1 MQKNNDDFP
10 GTQTSSSDENWNL
23 EALKLDQDFD
33 TKLGIQ
39 QVHAAVTVRK
49 PGNQEWFRVHPSKEM
64 RLQTTILRLKE
75 KGEDYLVA
83 PNLREALWDEIQPVM
98 LFTAVNRD
106 GEVFI
111 WPVRL
116 PRGDGR
122 TDQFMVSDMEA
133 AKAAESN
140 WTRRQW
146 VPENKSHKI
155 TIANG
160 LTDEP
165 MWPEI
170 TILELTKTGFK
181 EKYICDLDHPVLK
194 RLRGEVRGDEVDHEH
209 PAQR

>member
-10 GTQTSSSDENWNL
+10 GNQTSSSDENLNL
-23 EALKLDQDFD
+23 EAIRLEQNFD
-33 TKLGIQ
+33 TMIAAK
-39 QVHAAVTVRK
+39 QVISVVSARK
-49 PGNQEWFRVHPSKEM
+49 PNGQEWFRVHPNEDW
-64 RLQTTILRLKE
+64 RQQTAVLHLKE
-75 KGEDYLVA
+75 EDEYYLVHHDLQVA
-83 PNLREALWDEIQPVM
+83 IWDEIQPVM
-98 LFTAVNRD
+98 LFTAINRQ
-106 GEVFI
+106 GEVFV
-111 WPVRL
+111 WPIRL
-116 PRGDGR
+116 PKGDGR

-181 EKYICDLDHPVLK
+181 DKYICDLDHPVLK
-194 RLRGEVRGDEVDHEH
+194 RLRGEVT
-209 PAQR
+209 

>member
-1 MQKNNDDFP
+1 MTKSGLMEFEQIWCVDFEFCAP
-10 GTQTSSSDENWNL
+10 DGERPIPICIVAH
-23 EALKLDQDFD
+23 E
-33 TKLGIQ
+33 
-39 QVHAAVTVRK
+39 VRR
-49 PGNQEWFRVHPSKEM
+49 GE
-64 RLQTTILRLKE
+64 TIR
-75 KGEDYLVA
+75 
-83 PNLREALWDEIQPVM
+83 LWDEIQPVM

-133 AKAAESN
+133 AQAAERK

-146 VPENKSHKI
+146 VPENKSHKN
-155 TIANG
+155 TISKN

-170 TILELTKTGFK
+170 DFPELIKTGFK
-181 EKYICDLDHPVLK
+181 DKYLYNLDHPVLK
-194 RLRGEVRGDEVDHEH
+194 RLRGEE
-209 PAQR
+209 